1 MKNFLIA
8 TAIAASAIVPSAA
21 HAQSIPTAVIAV
33 VDLDKVTS
41 SCNACKTAAT
51 SLRSQVTSL
60 QNRQQTLAGP
70 LQTEGKSI
78 QAAIDALKGKEP
90 DAALKSRAQAWEAK
104 RQQAAEE
111 VGRQEQQIQANSDYV
126 KRQIAEKL
134 GPIYTQVMQRRGANL
149 MVEIG
154 TTLAS
159 GANLDVT
166 NDVVTALNAAL
177 PSIQT
182 TAPATTT
189 TNRAQPQGR

>member
-1 MKNFLIA
+1 MKNVLIA
-8 TAIAASAIVPSAA
+8 TSLVASVLLPTAAN
-21 HAQSIPTAVIAV
+21 AQSIPSATIAV

-41 SCNACKTAAT
+41 SCNACKTASAA
-51 SLRSQVTSL
+51 LRSQVTGL
-60 QNRQQTLAGP
+60 QARQQTLAGP

-78 QAAIDALKGKEP
+78 QTAIDALAGKEP
-90 DAALKSRAQAWEAK
+90 DAALKTRAQAWEAK

-111 VGRQEQQIQANSDYV
+111 VSRQEQQIQANSEYV

-134 GPIYTQVMQRRGANL
+134 GPIYTQVMQRRGANI

-166 NDVVTALNAAL
+166 NDVLTALNTTL

-182 TAPATTT
+182 TAPAAPV
-189 TNRAQPQGR
+189 NRAQPQGR